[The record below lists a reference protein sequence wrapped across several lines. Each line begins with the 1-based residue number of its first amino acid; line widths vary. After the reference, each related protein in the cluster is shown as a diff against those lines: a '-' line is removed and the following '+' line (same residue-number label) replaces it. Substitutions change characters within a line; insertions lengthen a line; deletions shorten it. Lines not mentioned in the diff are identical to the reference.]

1 MKINGLSL
9 PAESTLSVEKPTPE
23 AQVAKKSPKQVA
35 NTEAS
40 QKAPDD
46 PNKVPGVIRL
56 LQEGH
61 FKGVADVRL
70 RINFFDELQALQ
82 ARELRSAAG
91 QALPAFLEAMDQSL
105 TTLLVSESLSAEQT
119 AAIMAAKDTFTQ
131 TVAQLLENFQVND
144 NVSQETLITEIDQSF
159 HRLTDSLAMVL
170 APGEA
175 GEEISVLPDET
186 AEEAADLDSV
196 PEVVPGAPE
205 TAATDVEALLEA
217 LKSIYASAFDTLK
230 EALAEATILPPL
242 SEPEG
247 KGQAYAKFLAIYN
260 ELLTG
265 APPGEIS
272 GGETLDTVV

>member
-9 PAESTLSVEKPTPE
+9 PAESTLPVEKPTPD
-23 AQVAKKSPKQVA
+23 AQVTKKSPNQVP

-46 PNKVPGVIRL
+46 SSQLPGVIRL

-70 RINFFDELQALQ
+70 RINFFEELQVIQ
-82 ARELRSAAG
+82 GRDLRSAAG
-91 QALPAFLEAMDQSL
+91 QALPDFFEAMDQGL
-105 TTLLVSESLSAEQT
+105 QTELASESLSAEQT
-119 AAIMAAKDTFTQ
+119 SAIMAARDTFTQ
-131 TVAQLLENFQVND
+131 TVTQLLED
-144 NVSQETLITEIDQSF
+144 SQATPTFSRETLITAIDGAFQEF
-159 HRLTDSLAMVL
+159 EASLASAL
-170 APGEA
+170 APAEA
-175 GEEISVLPDET
+175 GEGIPGLMDET
-186 AEEAADLDSV
+186 AGEAAPLESV
-196 PEVVPGAPE
+196 PEAVPGTPE
-205 TAATDVEALLEA
+205 TVATDVEALLEA
-217 LKSIYASAFDTLK
+217 LKSSYASALHPLQ

-265 APPGEIS
+265 EPQDETP